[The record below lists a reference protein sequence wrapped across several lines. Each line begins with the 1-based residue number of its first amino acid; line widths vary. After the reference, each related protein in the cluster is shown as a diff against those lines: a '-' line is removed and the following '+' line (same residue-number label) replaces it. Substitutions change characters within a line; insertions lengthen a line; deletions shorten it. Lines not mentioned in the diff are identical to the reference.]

1 MGKYRVYDAE
11 FKTQVVL
18 EALRGQKSQAEI
30 CREHGIAADLLCHWR
45 DSFLERAPELFQT
58 RRERSGADER
68 IAELERLVGQLTLE
82 LSAVKK
88 VSSALNSRWP
98 NGGRS

>member
-11 FKTQVVL
+11 FKAQVVL

-45 DSFLERAPELFQT
+45 DGFLERAPELFQS
-58 RRERSGADER
+58 RCERSGAEER
-68 IAELERLVGQLTLE
+68 VAALERLVGQLTLE

-88 VSSALNSRWP
+88 VSSVLNSRLP

>member
-1 MGKYRVYDAE
+1 MGKYREYDAE
-11 FKTQVVL
+11 FKVRVVL

-30 CREHGIAADLLCHWR
+30 CREHGIAADLLCRWR
-45 DSFLERAPELFQT
+45 DTFLERAPELFRT
-58 RRERSGADER
+58 RRERSGEEEC

-82 LSAVKK
+82 LSAAKK
-88 VSSALNSRWP
+88 VSSVLNSRWA